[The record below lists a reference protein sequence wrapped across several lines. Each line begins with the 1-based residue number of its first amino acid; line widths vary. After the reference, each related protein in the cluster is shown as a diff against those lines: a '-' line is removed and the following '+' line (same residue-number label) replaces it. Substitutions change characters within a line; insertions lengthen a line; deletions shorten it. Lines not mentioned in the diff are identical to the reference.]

1 MRLGASVRRI
11 EGTQFAPSVAHFGM
25 RLLLSLLLCA
35 AAAAPVAAQTAP
47 IPLIP
52 LPREVV
58 RGARVALASGVAI
71 THGGNA
77 DDAFTGRDLI
87 EAFTERR
94 IRADSAPM
102 AGRFRIELLRLGTS
116 RATQVLRDHKMTF
129 DSTMTAEG
137 YLLLAD
143 STAAHIIGASARGV
157 FYGAQTLKQLV
168 TGAGTAA
175 ALQGATIRDWPAM
188 KYRGFHDDL
197 SRGPVPTLAWQK
209 AQIRRFAA
217 YKLNVYSPYYEH
229 SLAYSANPL
238 IAPPRGAMSRDDV
251 RELIAYAAKYHID
264 VIPEQ
269 EAFGHLHHVLK
280 YELYSP
286 LGETPHGHV
295 LAPGNPGSMELI
307 KSWFAEI
314 DSLFP
319 SRFVH
324 IGADET
330 VELGRGQT
338 RDRVRA
344 EGLGKVYLQ
353 FVRDINAALKPNGKR
368 LMFWADIAMES
379 PQLVGILPKDMVAV
393 CWDYWSFNGFDRCL
407 KPFKDAGMET
417 WVAPGVNNWSR
428 VYPYNAVAL
437 RNIQTFVRDGQAMGS
452 TGVLNTNWDDDGDA
466 LFEQLWYGVL
476 FGAAAGWQPGESS
489 IEQFERSYGRVFH
502 GDTTGKI
509 DEAQRRLSSAHA
521 ALVQTN
527 QSDGRNELYW
537 LDPWSAEGQI
547 VSKKVAPG
555 LKALRIQAESALV
568 LIAQARALQPDLR
581 EQAALEA
588 MEVGARRLDF
598 IGMKFQFADEI
609 AQMYARA
616 STPIND
622 QTIRELNDIASPLNG
637 RINDLKEG
645 YVLGREV
652 YEHAWANENRPT
664 YLGNLTN
671 RYDAAAQLWI
681 QRSDRMRAA
690 IAQFRRNKTLPSME
704 ELGVPR
710 PAPVP

>member
-1 MRLGASVRRI
+1 MRPIAL
-11 EGTQFAPSVAHFGM
+11 
-25 RLLLSLLLCA
+25 LLLCA
-35 AAAAPVAAQTAP
+35 TTAATAAAQSAPLR
-47 IPLIP
+47 LIP
-52 LPREVV
+52 LPREAV
-58 RGARVALASGVAI
+58 RGVQVLLTAGMSVSHAA
-71 THGGNA
+71 NA
-77 DDAFTGRDLI
+77 EDAFTAHDLV
-87 EAFTERR
+87 ETLSERR
-94 IRADSAPM
+94 IRADTAP
-102 AGRFRIELLRLGTS
+102 APQRYRVELLRLGTP
-116 RATQVLRDHKMTF
+116 RASQVMRDHKMIF
-129 DSTMTAEG
+129 DSAMTAEG

-143 STAAHIIGASARGV
+143 SSGAHVIGATAAGV
-157 FYGAQTLKQLV
+157 FYAVQTLKQLV
-168 TGAGTAA
+168 NGNGTSAV
-175 ALQGATIRDWPAM
+175 LQAATIRDWPAM

-197 SRGPVPTLAWQK
+197 SRGPIPTLAWQK

-238 IAPPRGAMSRDDV
+238 IAPPKGAMSRDEV

-280 YELYSP
+280 YELYNE
-286 LGETPHGHV
+286 LAETPHGHV
-295 LAPGNPGSMELI
+295 LAPGKPGSMTLI

-338 RDRVRA
+338 RDRVQA
-344 EGLGKVYLQ
+344 EGLGRVYLQ
-353 FVRDINAALKPNGKR
+353 FLRDINSALKPNGKR

-379 PQLVGILPKDMVAV
+379 PQLVSILPKEMIAV
-393 CWDYWSFNGFDRCL
+393 CWDYWSFNGFERCL
-407 KPFKDAGMET
+407 KPFADAGMET
-417 WVAPGVNNWSR
+417 WVAPGVNNWNV
-428 VYPYNAVAL
+428 VYPNNATAL
-437 RNIQTFVRDGQAMGS
+437 RNIQAFVRDGQKFGA
-452 TGVLNTNWDDDGDA
+452 TGMLNTNWDDDGDA
-466 LFEQLWYGVL
+466 LFEQVWAGVL
-476 FGAAAGWQPGESS
+476 FGAAASWQPGEAS
-489 IEQFERSYGRVFH
+489 IPEFERAYGRVFH

-509 DEAQRRLSSAHA
+509 DLAQRKLTAAHA
-521 ALVQTN
+521 ALIQTN
-527 QSDGRNELYW
+527 QGDGRNDLYW
-537 LDPWSAEGQI
+537 LDPWSSEGQVMSAKI
-547 VSKKVAPG
+547 RPG
-555 LKALRIQAESALV
+555 LRQLRIQAESALV
-568 LIAQARALQPDLR
+568 LIAQAKAQQPDLR

-598 IGMKFQFADEI
+598 IGMKFQFAEEI

-616 STPIND
+616 STPVNAR
-622 QTIRELNDIASPLNG
+622 TREELMDIVSPFSG
-637 RINDLKEG
+637 RISDLKEG

-681 QRSDRMRAA
+681 QRADA
-690 IAQFRRNKTLPSME
+690 IRNAMAQFRRTKTLPPAE
-704 ELGVPR
+704 QLGIPR

>member
-1 MRLGASVRRI
+1 MRLITS
-11 EGTQFAPSVAHFGM
+11 FLF
-25 RLLLSLLLCA
+25 CA
-35 AAAAPVAAQTAP
+35 AVAAPVAAQTAP
-47 IPLIP
+47 LPLIP

-58 RGARVALASGVAI
+58 RGGRVPLSNGVVI
-71 THGGNA
+71 THGDGA
-77 DDAFTGRDLI
+77 DDAFTARDLA
-87 EAFTERR
+87 ESLGERR
-94 IRADSAPM
+94 IRADTITGG
-102 AGRFRIELLRLGTS
+102 GRFRVELLRVGTV
-116 RATQVLRDHKMTF
+116 RAAQLMRERKLSF
-129 DSTMTAEG
+129 DTAMTAEG

-143 STAAHIIGASARGV
+143 SSGARIIGATAKGV

-168 TGAGTAA
+168 TGTATAA
-175 ALQGATIRDWPAM
+175 VLQAASIRDWPAM

-197 SRGPVPTLAWQK
+197 SRGPVPTLAYQK
-209 AQIRRFAA
+209 AQLRRFAA
-217 YKLNVYSPYYEH
+217 FKLNVYSPYYEH

-238 IAPPRGAMSRDDV
+238 IAPPRGAMTREDV

-280 YELYSP
+280 YELYSA
-286 LGETPHGHV
+286 LAETPHGHV

-307 KSWFAEI
+307 KSWFSEI
-314 DSLFP
+314 DSLFT

-338 RDRVRA
+338 RERVKA
-344 EGLGKVYLQ
+344 LGLGTVYLQ
-353 FVRDINAALKPNGKR
+353 FVRDIDAALRPNGKR
-368 LMFWADIAMES
+368 LMIWADIAKES
-379 PQLVGILPKDMVAV
+379 PQLVSILPKDMVAI

-417 WVAPGVNNWSR
+417 WVAPGVNNWNR

-437 RNIQTFVRDGQAMGS
+437 RNIQTFVRDGQAMGA

-466 LFEQLWYGVL
+466 LFEQVWYGVL

-489 IEQFERSYGRVFH
+489 IENFERSYGRVFH

-509 DEAQRRLSSAHA
+509 DDAQRKLSAAHA

-547 VSKKVAPG
+547 VSARIHPG

-568 LIAQARALQPDLR
+568 LIAQARAMQPDLR

-598 IGMKFQFADEI
+598 IGMKFQFAEEI

-616 STPIND
+616 STPINP
-622 QTIRELNDIASPLNG
+622 QTSEDLNDIASPLNG
-637 RINDLKEG
+637 RIGDLKEG

-652 YEHAWANENRPT
+652 YERAWANENRPT

-681 QRSDRMRAA
+681 QRSDQIHAA
-690 IAQFRRNKTLPSME
+690 MMQFRRNKTLPTME
-704 ELGVPR
+704 ELGIPR

>member
-1 MRLGASVRRI
+1 MRPIA
-11 EGTQFAPSVAHFGM
+11 F
-25 RLLLSLLLCA
+25 LLLCA
-35 AAAAPVAAQTAP
+35 TTAATAAAQSAPLS
-47 IPLIP
+47 LIP

-58 RGARVALASGVAI
+58 RGVRVPLTAGMSISHA
-71 THGGNA
+71 TNA
-77 DDAFTGRDLI
+77 EDAFTAHDLV
-87 EAFTERR
+87 ETLAERR
-94 IRADSAPM
+94 IRADTVPAPQ
-102 AGRFRIELLRLGTS
+102 RYRVELLRLGS
-116 RATQVLRDHKMTF
+116 VRATQVLRDHKMTF
-129 DSTMTAEG
+129 DSAMTAEG

-143 STAAHIIGASARGV
+143 SSGAHVIGATASGV
-157 FYGAQTLKQLV
+157 FYGVQTLKQLV
-168 TGAGTAA
+168 NGNGTGAVMQA
-175 ALQGATIRDWPAM
+175 ATIRDWPAM

-197 SRGPVPTLAWQK
+197 SRGPIPTLTWQK

-238 IAPPRGAMSRDDV
+238 IAPPKGAMSRDEV

-280 YELYSP
+280 YELYND
-286 LGETPHGHV
+286 LAETPHGHV
-295 LAPGNPGSMELI
+295 LAPGKPGSMTLI

-338 RDRVRA
+338 RDRVQA
-344 EGLGKVYLQ
+344 EGLGRVYLQ
-353 FVRDINAALKPNGKR
+353 FLRDINAALKPNGKR

-379 PQLVGILPKDMVAV
+379 PQLVSILPKEMIAV
-393 CWDYWSFNGFDRCL
+393 CWDYWSFNGFERCL
-407 KPFKDAGMET
+407 KPFADAGMET
-417 WVAPGVNNWSR
+417 WVAPGVNNWNV
-428 VYPYNAVAL
+428 VYPNNATAL
-437 RNIQTFVRDGQAMGS
+437 RNIQAFVRDGQKFGA
-452 TGVLNTNWDDDGDA
+452 TGMLNTNWDDDGDA
-466 LFEQLWYGVL
+466 LFEQAWAGVL
-476 FGAAAGWQPGESS
+476 FGAAASWQPGEAS
-489 IEQFERSYGRVFH
+489 IPEFERAYGRVFH

-509 DEAQRRLSSAHA
+509 DLAQRKLTAAHA
-521 ALVQTN
+521 ALIQTN
-527 QSDGRNELYW
+527 QGDGRNDLYW
-537 LDPWSAEGQI
+537 LDPWSSEGQVMSARI
-547 VSKKVAPG
+547 RPG
-555 LKALRIQAESALV
+555 LRQLRIQAESALV
-568 LIAQARALQPDLR
+568 LIAQAKALQPDLR

-598 IGMKFQFADEI
+598 IGMKFQFAEEI

-616 STPIND
+616 STPINAR
-622 QTIRELNDIASPLNG
+622 TREELMDIVSPFSG
-637 RINDLKEG
+637 RISDLKEG

-652 YEHAWANENRPT
+652 YERAWANENRPT

-681 QRSDRMRAA
+681 QRADA
-690 IAQFRRNKTLPSME
+690 IRNAMAQFRRTKTLPSAE
-704 ELGVPR
+704 QLGIPR

>member
-1 MRLGASVRRI
+1 
-11 EGTQFAPSVAHFGM
+11 M
-25 RLLLSLLLCA
+25 RLLISFLLMSVVALGLSA
-35 AAAAPVAAQTAP
+35 QSAPL
-47 IPLIP
+47 PLIP

-58 RGARVALASGVAI
+58 RGTRVPLASGVAI
-71 THGGNA
+71 IHAGNA
-77 DDAFTGRDLI
+77 DDAFTARDLV
-87 EAFTERR
+87 ESLAERR
-94 IRADSAPM
+94 IHADSAP
-102 AGRFRIELLRLGTS
+102 ATGRFRIELLRHGS
-116 RATQVLRDHKMTF
+116 ARALQVMRDHKMTF

-143 STAAHIIGASARGV
+143 STAAHIIGATPAGV
-157 FYGAQTLKQLV
+157 FYGVQTLKQLI
-168 TGAGTAA
+168 TGGGGSAV
-175 ALQGATIRDWPAM
+175 LQAATIRDWPAM

-197 SRGPVPTLAWQK
+197 SRGPVPTLAYQK
-209 AQIRRFAA
+209 TQIRRFAA

-229 SLAYSANPL
+229 SLAYASNPL
-238 IAPPRGAMSRDDV
+238 IAPPRGAMTRDDV
-251 RELIAYAAKYHID
+251 RELVAYAARYHVD

-280 YELYSP
+280 YELYAP
-286 LGETPHGHV
+286 MAETPHGHV
-295 LAPGNPGSMELI
+295 LAPGNAGSMALI
-307 KSWFAEI
+307 KEWFGEI
-314 DSLFP
+314 ASLFP

-338 RDRVRA
+338 RDRVEA

-353 FVRDINAALKPNGKR
+353 FVRDVDSALKPNGKR
-368 LMFWADIAMES
+368 LLFWADIAMNS
-379 PQLVGILPKDMVAV
+379 PQLVNILPKNMVAV

-407 KPFKDAGMET
+407 KPFASAGMET

-437 RNIQTFVRDGQAMGS
+437 RNIQAFVRDGQSMGA

-476 FGAAAGWQPGESS
+476 FGAAAGWQAGESS
-489 IEQFERSYGRVFH
+489 IPEFERAYGRAFH
-502 GDTTGKI
+502 GDTTGWI
-509 DEAQRRLSSAHA
+509 DAAQRKLSAAHA

-537 LDPWSAEGQI
+537 LAPWSTEGRI
-547 VSKKVAPG
+547 VSAKIRPA
-555 LKALRIQAESALV
+555 LKELRIQAESALV
-568 LIAQARALQPDLR
+568 LIALARAQQPGLR
-581 EQAALEA
+581 EPAALEA

-598 IGMKFQFADEI
+598 IGMKFQFAEEI

-616 STPIND
+616 STPINRNTVD
-622 QTIRELNDIASPLNG
+622 DLNDIASPLNG

-652 YEHAWANENRPT
+652 FEHAWANENRPT
-664 YLGNLTN
+664 YLGNLSN
-671 RYDAAAQLWI
+671 RYDSAAQLWI
-681 QRSDRMRAA
+681 ERSDKMRAA
-690 IAQFRRNKTLPSME
+690 IAQFRRSKTLPPME
-704 ELGVPR
+704 ELGMPR
-710 PAPVP
+710 PAVVP

>member
-1 MRLGASVRRI
+1 MRL
-11 EGTQFAPSVAHFGM
+11 FACF
-25 RLLLSLLLCA
+25 LLCA
-35 AAAAPVAAQTAP
+35 VAAAPAVAQTAP
-47 IPLIP
+47 LPLIP
-52 LPREVV
+52 LPREVI
-58 RGARVALASGVAI
+58 RGTRVPLPNGVAI
-71 THGGNA
+71 THGDGA
-77 DDAFTGRDLI
+77 DDAFAARDLA
-87 EAFTERR
+87 ESLAERR
-94 IRADSAPM
+94 IRSDSVTGG
-102 AGRFRIELLRLGTS
+102 GRFRVELLRLGTA
-116 RATQVLRDHKMTF
+116 RATQVMRDHKVSF
-129 DSTMTAEG
+129 DTAMTAEG

-143 STAAHIIGASARGV
+143 STAAHVIGATAKGV
-157 FYGAQTLKQLV
+157 FYGAQTLKQLMS
-168 TGAGTAA
+168 GTANTAVLQA
-175 ALQGATIRDWPAM
+175 AAIRDWPAM

-197 SRGPVPTLAWQK
+197 SRGPVPTLAYQK

-217 YKLNVYSPYYEH
+217 FKLNVYSPYYEH

-238 IAPPRGAMSRDDV
+238 IAPPRGAMTREDV

-280 YELYSP
+280 YEIYSS
-286 LGETPHGHV
+286 LAETPHGHV
-295 LAPGNPGSMELI
+295 LAPGNPGSIELI
-307 KSWFAEI
+307 KSWFSEI
-314 DSLFP
+314 DSLFT

-338 RDRVRA
+338 RDRVKA
-344 EGLGKVYLQ
+344 DGLGKVYLQ
-353 FVRDINAALKPNGKR
+353 FVRDIDSALKPNGKR
-368 LMFWADIAMES
+368 LMIWADIAMNS
-379 PQLVGILPKDMVAV
+379 PQLVRILPKDMVAV
-393 CWDYWSFNGFDRCL
+393 CWDYWSFNGFERCL
-407 KPFKDAGMET
+407 KPFADAGMET
-417 WVAPGVNNWSR
+417 WVAPGVNNWNK
-428 VYPYNAVAL
+428 VYPNNAVAL
-437 RNIQTFVRDGQAMGS
+437 RNIQTFVRDGQQMGA

-466 LFEQLWYGVL
+466 LFEQVWYGVL

-509 DEAQRRLSSAHA
+509 DEAQRRLSAAHA

-527 QSDGRNELYW
+527 QSDGRNDLYW

-547 VSKKVAPG
+547 VAAKIRPG

-568 LIAQARALQPDLR
+568 LIAEARAQQPALR

-616 STPIND
+616 STPINP
-622 QTIRELNDIASPLNG
+622 QTSEDLNDIASPLNG
-637 RINDLKEG
+637 RIGDLKEG

-671 RYDAAAQLWI
+671 RYDNAAQLWI
-681 QRSDRMRAA
+681 QRSDQIRAA
-690 IAQFRRNKTLPSME
+690 MAQFRRDKTLPSME
-704 ELGVPR
+704 QLGIPR
-710 PAPVP
+710 PSPVP

>member
-1 MRLGASVRRI
+1 
-11 EGTQFAPSVAHFGM
+11 M
-25 RLLLSLLLCA
+25 RLLVSLLLCA

-58 RGARVALASGVAI
+58 RGARVPLASGIAI
-71 THGGNA
+71 THGGNV
-77 DDAFTGRDLI
+77 DDAFTARDLFD
-87 EAFTERR
+87 ALAERR
-94 IRADSAPM
+94 IRADTAPM
-102 AGRFRIELLRLGTS
+102 AGRFRVELIRLGTA

-129 DSTMTAEG
+129 DSAMTVEG
-137 YLLLAD
+137 YLLLVD
-143 STAAHIIGASARGV
+143 STAAHIIGASAKGV
-157 FYGAQTLKQLV
+157 FYGAQTFKQLLS
-168 TGAGTAA
+168 GAGVAA
-175 ALQGATIRDWPAM
+175 MLQAATIRDWPAM

-197 SRGPVPTLAWQK
+197 SRGPLPTLAWQK

-295 LAPGNPGSMELI
+295 LAPGNAGSIELI

-314 DSLFP
+314 DSIFP

-393 CWDYWSFNGFDRCL
+393 CWDYWSFNGFERCL

-502 GDTTGKI
+502 GDTTGRI

-527 QSDGRNELYW
+527 QGDGRNELYW
-537 LDPWSAEGQI
+537 LDPWSTEGQI

-568 LIAQARALQPDLR
+568 LIAQARAQQPDLR

-598 IGMKFQFADEI
+598 IGMKFQFAEEI
-609 AQMYARA
+609 TQMYARA
-616 STPIND
+616 STPINE

-645 YVLGREV
+645 YVLGKEV

-681 QRSDRMRAA
+681 QRSDKLRAA
-690 IAQFRRNKTLPSME
+690 IAQFRRSKTLPSME
-704 ELGVPR
+704 ELGMPR

>member
-1 MRLGASVRRI
+1 
-11 EGTQFAPSVAHFGM
+11 M
-25 RLLLSLLLCA
+25 RLLTRALLA
-35 AAAAPVAAQTAP
+35 AVTAAPLAAQTAP
-47 IPLIP
+47 LPLIP

-58 RGARVALASGVAI
+58 RGARVALPSGLGVV
-71 THGGNA
+71 HSGGS
-77 DDAFTGRDLI
+77 DDAFTARDLFD
-87 EAFTERR
+87 AMAERR
-94 IRADSAPM
+94 IRVDTTGAT
-102 AGRFRIELLRLGTS
+102 GRYRVELLRLGTP
-116 RATQVLRDHKMTF
+116 RAAQVLRDHKMVF
-129 DSTMTAEG
+129 DTAMTAEG
-137 YLLLAD
+137 YLLLSD
-143 STAAHIIGASARGV
+143 SSAAHVIAATARGL
-157 FYGAQTLKQLV
+157 FYGVQTLKQLV
-168 TGAGTAA
+168 SGTGSSAV
-175 ALQGATIRDWPAM
+175 LQAATIRDWPAM

-197 SRGPVPTLAWQK
+197 SRGPVPTLAYQK
-209 AQIRRFAA
+209 GQIRRFAA
-217 YKLNVYSPYYEH
+217 YKMNVYSPYYEH

-238 IAPPRGAMSRDDV
+238 IAPPRGAMTRDDV

-280 YELYSP
+280 YEIYADLA
-286 LGETPHGHV
+286 ETPHGHV
-295 LAPGNPGSMELI
+295 LAPGKPGSMALI

-314 DSLFP
+314 DSLFT

-338 RDRVRA
+338 RDRVKA
-344 EGLGKVYLQ
+344 EGLGRVYLQ

-407 KPFKDAGMET
+407 KPFADVGMET
-417 WVAPGVNNWSR
+417 WVAPGVNNWNR

-437 RNIQTFVRDGQAMGS
+437 RNIQAFVRDGQKLGA

-466 LFEQLWYGVL
+466 LFEQLWAGVL
-476 FGAAAGWQPGESS
+476 FGAAAGWQQGESS
-489 IEQFERSYGRVFH
+489 IPEFERAYGRVFH

-509 DEAQRRLSSAHA
+509 DEAQRKLSAAHA

-537 LDPWSAEGQI
+537 LDPWSSEGQI
-547 VSKKVAPG
+547 VSARIRPG

-568 LIAQARALQPDLR
+568 LIAQAKAQQPDLR

-616 STPIND
+616 STPINP
-622 QTIRELNDIASPLNG
+622 QTTNDLNDIASPLNG
-637 RINDLKEG
+637 RIGDLKEG

-681 QRSDRMRAA
+681 QRSDRIRGAMM
-690 IAQFRRNKTLPSME
+690 QFRRNKTLPPME
-704 ELGVPR
+704 ELGIPR

>member
-1 MRLGASVRRI
+1 MRLITS
-11 EGTQFAPSVAHFGM
+11 FLF
-25 RLLLSLLLCA
+25 CA
-35 AAAAPVAAQTAP
+35 AVAAPVAAQTAP
-47 IPLIP
+47 LPLIP

-58 RGARVALASGVAI
+58 RGGRVPLSNGVVI
-71 THGGNA
+71 THGDGA
-77 DDAFTGRDLI
+77 DDAFTARDLA
-87 EAFTERR
+87 ESLGERR
-94 IRADSAPM
+94 IRADTITGG
-102 AGRFRIELLRLGTS
+102 GRFRVELLRVGTV
-116 RATQVLRDHKMTF
+116 RAAQLMRERKLSF
-129 DSTMTAEG
+129 DTAMTAEG

-143 STAAHIIGASARGV
+143 SSGAHIIGATARGV

-168 TGAGTAA
+168 TGTATAA
-175 ALQGATIRDWPAM
+175 VLQAASIRDWPAM

-197 SRGPVPTLAWQK
+197 SRGPVPTLVYQK
-209 AQIRRFAA
+209 AQLRRFAA
-217 YKLNVYSPYYEH
+217 FKLNVYSPYYEH

-238 IAPPRGAMSRDDV
+238 IAPPRGAMTREDV

-280 YELYSP
+280 YELYSA
-286 LGETPHGHV
+286 LAETPHGHV

-307 KSWFAEI
+307 KSWFSEI
-314 DSLFP
+314 DSLFT

-338 RDRVRA
+338 RERVKA
-344 EGLGKVYLQ
+344 LGLGTVYLQ
-353 FVRDINAALKPNGKR
+353 FVRDIDAALKPNGKR
-368 LMFWADIAMES
+368 LMIWADIAKES
-379 PQLVGILPKDMVAV
+379 PQLVSILPKDMVAI

-417 WVAPGVNNWSR
+417 WVAPGVNNWNR

-437 RNIQTFVRDGQAMGS
+437 RNIQTFVRDGQAMGA

-466 LFEQLWYGVL
+466 LFEQVWYGVL

-489 IEQFERSYGRVFH
+489 IENFERSYGRVFH

-509 DEAQRRLSSAHA
+509 DDAQRKLSAAHA

-547 VSKKVAPG
+547 VSARIHPG

-568 LIAQARALQPDLR
+568 LIAQARAMQPDLR

-598 IGMKFQFADEI
+598 IGMKFQFAEEI

-616 STPIND
+616 STPINP
-622 QTIRELNDIASPLNG
+622 QTSEDLNDIASPLNG
-637 RINDLKEG
+637 RIGDLKEG

-652 YEHAWANENRPT
+652 YERAWANENRPT

-681 QRSDRMRAA
+681 QRSDQIHAA
-690 IAQFRRNKTLPSME
+690 MMQFRRNKTLPTME
-704 ELGVPR
+704 ELGIPR

>member
-1 MRLGASVRRI
+1 MRHI
-11 EGTQFAPSVAHFGM
+11 TC
-25 RLLLSLLLCA
+25 LLLCGL
-35 AAAAPVAAQTAP
+35 AAAPVAAQTTP
-47 IPLIP
+47 MSLIP
-52 LPREVV
+52 VPREVT
-58 RGARVALASGVAI
+58 RGARVSLANGISI
-71 THGGNA
+71 SHGDGA
-77 DDAFTGRDLI
+77 DDAFAARDLA
-87 EAFTERR
+87 ESLTERR
-94 IRADSAPM
+94 IRAETTPAALHYRVELHRLNSSRALQLLRERRVIFDSA
-102 AGRFRIELLRLGTS
+102 
-116 RATQVLRDHKMTF
+116 
-129 DSTMTAEG
+129 MTAEG
-137 YLLLAD
+137 YVLIAD
-143 STAAHIIGASARGV
+143 SIATHIIGASAKGV
-157 FYGAQTLKQLV
+157 FYGTQTFRQLVNGNAQT
-168 TGAGTAA
+168 AY
-175 ALQGATIRDWPAM
+175 LQAATIRDWPAM

-197 SRGPVPTLAWQK
+197 SRGPVPTLAYQK
-209 AQIRRFAA
+209 AQLRRFAA
-217 YKLNVYSPYYEH
+217 FKLNVYSPYYEH

-238 IAPPRGAMSRDDV
+238 IAAPKGAMSRDDV
-251 RELIAYAAKYHID
+251 RELIAFAAKYHID

-280 YELYSP
+280 YEIYSP
-286 LGETPHGHV
+286 LAETPHGHV
-295 LAPGNPGSMELI
+295 LAPGNPGSMALI

-314 DSLFP
+314 DSLFT

-338 RDRVRA
+338 RDRVKA

-353 FVRDINAALKPNGKR
+353 FVRDIDAALKPNGKR
-368 LMFWADIAMES
+368 LMFWADIAMNS

-407 KPFKDAGMET
+407 KPFKDVGMET
-417 WVAPGVNNWSR
+417 WVAPGVNNWNR

-437 RNIQTFVRDGQAMGS
+437 RNIQTFVRDGQALGA

-502 GDTTGKI
+502 GDTTGLI
-509 DEAQRRLSSAHA
+509 DEAQKKLSSAHA

-547 VSKKVAPG
+547 VTAKIRPG

-568 LIAQARALQPDLR
+568 LIAQAKAMQPDLR

-598 IGMKFQFADEI
+598 IGMKFQFAEEI

-616 STPIND
+616 STPINP
-622 QTIRELNDIASPLNG
+622 QTSEDLNDIASPLNG
-637 RINDLKEG
+637 RIGDLKEG

-652 YEHAWANENRPT
+652 YEHAWGNENRPT
-664 YLGNLTN
+664 YLGNLTG

-681 QRSDRMRAA
+681 QRSDRIRAA
-690 IAQFRRNKTLPSME
+690 MMQFRRNKTLPPME
-704 ELGVPR
+704 ELGIPR

>member
-1 MRLGASVRRI
+1 MRL
-11 EGTQFAPSVAHFGM
+11 FACF
-25 RLLLSLLLCA
+25 LLCA
-35 AAAAPVAAQTAP
+35 VAAAPVVAQTAP
-47 IPLIP
+47 LPLIP
-52 LPREVV
+52 LPREVI
-58 RGARVALASGVAI
+58 RGTRVPLPNGVAI
-71 THGGNA
+71 THGDGA
-77 DDAFTGRDLI
+77 DDAFAARDLA
-87 EAFTERR
+87 ESLAERR
-94 IRADSAPM
+94 IRSDSVTGG
-102 AGRFRIELLRLGTS
+102 GRFRVELLRLGTA
-116 RATQVLRDHKMTF
+116 RATQVMRDHKVSF
-129 DSTMTAEG
+129 DTAMTAEG

-143 STAAHIIGASARGV
+143 STAAHVIGATAKGV
-157 FYGAQTLKQLV
+157 FYGAQTLKQLMS
-168 TGAGTAA
+168 GTANTAVLQA
-175 ALQGATIRDWPAM
+175 AAIRDWPAM

-197 SRGPVPTLAWQK
+197 SRGPVPTLAYQK

-217 YKLNVYSPYYEH
+217 FKLNVYSPYYEH

-238 IAPPRGAMSRDDV
+238 IAPPRGAMTREDV

-280 YELYSP
+280 YEIYSP
-286 LGETPHGHV
+286 LAETPHGHV

-307 KSWFAEI
+307 KSWFGEI
-314 DSLFP
+314 DSLFT

-338 RDRVRA
+338 RDRVKA
-344 EGLGKVYLQ
+344 DGLGKVYLQ
-353 FVRDINAALKPNGKR
+353 FVRDIDAALKPNGKR
-368 LMFWADIAMES
+368 LMIWADIAMNS
-379 PQLVGILPKDMVAV
+379 PQLVRILPKDMVAV
-393 CWDYWSFNGFDRCL
+393 CWDYWSFNGFERCL
-407 KPFKDAGMET
+407 KPFADAGMET
-417 WVAPGVNNWSR
+417 WVAPGVNNWNK
-428 VYPYNAVAL
+428 VYPNNAVAL
-437 RNIQTFVRDGQAMGS
+437 RNIQTFVRDGQKMGA

-466 LFEQLWYGVL
+466 LFEQVWYGVL

-509 DEAQRRLSSAHA
+509 DEAQRRLSAAHA

-527 QSDGRNELYW
+527 QGDGRNDLYW

-547 VSKKVAPG
+547 VSAKIRPG

-568 LIAQARALQPDLR
+568 LIAEARAQQPGLR

-616 STPIND
+616 STPINP
-622 QTIRELNDIASPLNG
+622 QTSEDLNDIASPLNG
-637 RINDLKEG
+637 RIGDLKEG

-671 RYDAAAQLWI
+671 RYDNAAQLWI
-681 QRSDRMRAA
+681 QRSDQIRAA
-690 IAQFRRNKTLPSME
+690 MAQFRRDKTLPSME
-704 ELGVPR
+704 QLGIPR
-710 PAPVP
+710 PSPVP

>member
-1 MRLGASVRRI
+1 MRLSAC
-11 EGTQFAPSVAHFGM
+11 
-25 RLLLSLLLCA
+25 LLLCA
-35 AAAAPVAAQTAP
+35 VAAAPAVAQTAP
-47 IPLIP
+47 LPLIP
-52 LPREVV
+52 LPREVI
-58 RGARVALASGVAI
+58 RGTRVPLPNGVAI
-71 THGGNA
+71 THGDGA
-77 DDAFTGRDLI
+77 DDAFTARDLA
-87 EAFTERR
+87 ESLAERR
-94 IRADSAPM
+94 IRSDSVPGG
-102 AGRFRIELLRLGTS
+102 GRFRVELLRLGTA
-116 RATQVLRDHKMTF
+116 RASQVMRDHKVSF
-129 DSTMTAEG
+129 DTVMSAEG

-143 STAAHIIGASARGV
+143 STAAHVIGATAKGV

-168 TGAGTAA
+168 SGTANA
-175 ALQGATIRDWPAM
+175 AVLQAAAIRDWPAM

-197 SRGPVPTLAWQK
+197 SRGPVPTLAYQK

-217 YKLNVYSPYYEH
+217 FKLNVFSPYYEH

-238 IAPPRGAMSRDDV
+238 IAPPRGAMTREDV

-280 YELYSP
+280 YEIYSP
-286 LGETPHGHV
+286 LAETPHGHV

-307 KSWFAEI
+307 KSWFSEI
-314 DSLFP
+314 DSLFT

-338 RDRVRA
+338 RDRVKA
-344 EGLGKVYLQ
+344 DGLGKVYLQ
-353 FVRDINAALKPNGKR
+353 FVRDIDAALKPNGKR
-368 LMFWADIAMES
+368 LMIWADIAMNS
-379 PQLVGILPKDMVAV
+379 PQLVRILPKDMVAV
-393 CWDYWSFNGFDRCL
+393 CWDYWSFNGFERCL
-407 KPFKDAGMET
+407 KPFADAGMET
-417 WVAPGVNNWSR
+417 WVAPGVNNWNK
-428 VYPYNAVAL
+428 VYPNNAVAL
-437 RNIQTFVRDGQAMGS
+437 RNIQTFVRDGQKMGA

-466 LFEQLWYGVL
+466 LFEQVWYGVL

-489 IEQFERSYGRVFH
+489 IEQFELSYGRVFH

-509 DEAQRRLSSAHA
+509 DEAQRRLSAAHA

-527 QSDGRNELYW
+527 QSDGRNDLYW

-547 VSKKVAPG
+547 VSAKIRPG

-568 LIAQARALQPDLR
+568 LIAQARALQPNLR
-581 EQAALEA
+581 EQSALEA

-616 STPIND
+616 STPINP
-622 QTIRELNDIASPLNG
+622 QTSEDLNDIASPLNG
-637 RINDLKEG
+637 RIGDLKEG

-671 RYDAAAQLWI
+671 RYDNAAQLWI
-681 QRSDRMRAA
+681 QRSDQIRAA
-690 IAQFRRNKTLPSME
+690 MAQFRRDKTLPSME
-704 ELGVPR
+704 QLGIPR
-710 PAPVP
+710 PSPVP

>member
-1 MRLGASVRRI
+1 M
-11 EGTQFAPSVAHFGM
+11 PHFGM
-25 RLLLSLLLCA
+25 RLFTRVLLA
-35 AAAAPVAAQTAP
+35 AVTATPLAAQTAP
-47 IPLIP
+47 LPLIP

-58 RGARVALASGVAI
+58 RGARVALPSGLSVV
-71 THGGNA
+71 HSGGS
-77 DDAFTGRDLI
+77 DDAFTARDLFD
-87 EAFTERR
+87 AMAERR
-94 IRADSAPM
+94 IRVDTTGT
-102 AGRFRIELLRLGTS
+102 AGRYRVELLRLGTP
-116 RATQVLRDHKMTF
+116 RAAQVLRDHKMVF
-129 DSTMTAEG
+129 DTAMQAEG
-137 YLLLAD
+137 YLLLSD
-143 STAAHIIGASARGV
+143 SSAAHVIAATARGL
-157 FYGAQTLKQLV
+157 FYGVQTLKQLV
-168 TGAGTAA
+168 NGTGSAA
-175 ALQGATIRDWPAM
+175 MLQAATIRDWPAM

-197 SRGPVPTLAWQK
+197 SRGPVPTLVYQK

-217 YKLNVYSPYYEH
+217 YKMNVYSPYYEH
-229 SLAYSANPL
+229 SLAYAANPL
-238 IAPPRGAMSRDDV
+238 IAPPRGAMTREDV

-280 YELYSP
+280 YEIYADLA
-286 LGETPHGHV
+286 ETPHGHV
-295 LAPGNPGSMELI
+295 LAPGKPGSMALI

-314 DSLFP
+314 DSLFT

-338 RDRVRA
+338 KDRVKA
-344 EGLGKVYLQ
+344 EGLGRVYLQ
-353 FVRDINAALKPNGKR
+353 FVRDINTALKPSGKR

-379 PQLVGILPKDMVAV
+379 PQLVGILPKEMVAV

-407 KPFKDAGMET
+407 KPFANVGMET
-417 WVAPGVNNWSR
+417 WVAPGVNNWNR

-437 RNIQTFVRDGQAMGS
+437 RNIQAFVRDGQQLGA

-466 LFEQLWYGVL
+466 LFEQLWAGVL
-476 FGAAAGWQPGESS
+476 FGAAAGWQQGESS
-489 IEQFERSYGRVFH
+489 IPEFERAYGRVFH

-509 DEAQRRLSSAHA
+509 DEAQRKLSAAHA

-537 LDPWSAEGQI
+537 LDPWSSEGQV
-547 VSKKVAPG
+547 VSAKIRPG

-568 LIAQARALQPDLR
+568 LIAQAKAQQPDLR

-598 IGMKFQFADEI
+598 IGMKFQFAEEI

-616 STPIND
+616 STPINP
-622 QTIRELNDIASPLNG
+622 QTTNDLNDIASPLNG
-637 RINDLKEG
+637 RIGDLKEG

-681 QRSDRMRAA
+681 QRSDRIRGAMM
-690 IAQFRRNKTLPSME
+690 QFRRNKTLPPME
-704 ELGVPR
+704 ELGIPR

>member
-1 MRLGASVRRI
+1 MRFFSC
-11 EGTQFAPSVAHFGM
+11 
-25 RLLLSLLLCA
+25 LLLSG
-35 AAAAPVAAQTAP
+35 VATASVVAQTAP
-47 IPLIP
+47 LPLIP
-52 LPREVV
+52 LPREDT
-58 RGARVALASGVAI
+58 RGARVSLANGIAI
-71 THGGNA
+71 THGDGA
-77 DDAFTGRDLI
+77 DDAFTARDLA
-87 EAFTERR
+87 ESLTERR
-94 IRADSAPM
+94 IRADTAPA
-102 AGRFRIELLRLGTS
+102 AGRYRVELLRLNS
-116 RATQVLRDHKMTF
+116 VRAQQLLRERRLTF
-129 DSTMTAEG
+129 DTAMTAEG
-137 YLLLAD
+137 YVLLAD
-143 STAAHIIGASARGV
+143 SGAAHIIGATAKGV
-157 FYGAQTLKQLV
+157 FYGAQTLRQLV
-168 TGAGTAA
+168 SGAAHAA
-175 ALQGATIRDWPAM
+175 ALQTATIRDWPAM
-188 KYRGFHDDL
+188 EYRGFHDDL
-197 SRGPVPTLAWQK
+197 SRGPVPTLAYQK

-217 YKLNVYSPYYEH
+217 FKLNVYSPYYEH

-238 IAPPRGAMSRDDV
+238 IAPPRGAMTREDV
-251 RELIAYAAKYHID
+251 RELIAFAAKYHID

-280 YELYSP
+280 YELYSQ
-286 LGETPHGHV
+286 LAETPHGHV
-295 LAPGNPGSMELI
+295 LAPGNPGSMALI
-307 KSWFAEI
+307 KSWFTEI

-338 RDRVRA
+338 RDRVTA

-353 FVRDINAALKPNGKR
+353 FVSDIDAALKPNGKR
-368 LMFWADIAMES
+368 LMIWADIAMNS
-379 PQLVGILPKDMVAV
+379 PQLVSILPKDMVAV

-417 WVAPGVNNWSR
+417 WVAPGVNNWNR

-437 RNIQTFVRDGQAMGS
+437 RNIQTFVRDGQAMGA

-476 FGAAAGWQPGESS
+476 FGAAAGWQQGESS

-509 DEAQRRLSSAHA
+509 DEAQRKLSAAHA

-547 VSKKVAPG
+547 VSAKIRPG

-568 LIAQARALQPDLR
+568 LIAEARAMQPDLR
-581 EQAALEA
+581 ELSALEA

-598 IGMKFQFADEI
+598 IGMKFQFAEEI

-616 STPIND
+616 STPINP
-622 QTIRELNDIASPLNG
+622 QTSEDLNDIASPLNG
-637 RINDLKEG
+637 RIGDLKEG

-652 YEHAWANENRPT
+652 YEHAWGNENRPT
-664 YLGNLTN
+664 YLGNLTS

-681 QRSDRMRAA
+681 QRSDRIRAA
-690 IAQFRRNKTLPSME
+690 MMQFRRNKTLPPME
-704 ELGVPR
+704 ELGIPR